1 MKTTPLLCIFSISLA
16 CIHST
21 VAGDQP
27 PSLDA
32 DSYNQWKDAL
42 KTGEATP
49 PERIKALP
57 GFTVERLR
65 SAAPDEGSWI
75 AMAFDPKGRLIISR
89 EDKGLMRMTLGD
101 GKLESIDSTLL
112 EVRGLLFVGNDLLAH
127 ANNSHALYK
136 LRDTKDD
143 GTYDEVIKLRETPG
157 GVGHGRNQLALGPDD
172 AVYLTCGDDV
182 KAPEGGFDASS
193 PFRNYA
199 DDKLLPAPW
208 DKFNWSDS
216 SHAPVGHLVKT
227 DVDGKKWE
235 IICGGLR
242 NPFGIAI
249 NPDGE
254 IFTYDAD
261 IEWDIGLPSYRPTR
275 ILHLVS
281 GVEFGWRGAS
291 RALPAWFPDTAP
303 SVVNI
308 GKGSPTGCVFGTNSQ
323 WPEPWRSTFF
333 ALDWA
338 YGRIHAV
345 TLTPEGSTYRGESQ
359 IFLEGRP
366 LNVTS
371 ATFGPDGQMYFITGG
386 RRTQSG
392 LYRVRYSG
400 NPHSKPD
407 EADETAARETRN
419 LRHQLERCH
428 SERGEACLDLA
439 WKHLRSED
447 SWLRRAARIAIENQD
462 PNAWMARAEA
472 ETDSIALAEISL
484 SLGRIGGHP
493 GLKLLERKFGM
504 LSFSNLS
511 AGQQKSWIRALQI
524 GVLRTGA
531 RLEPSMVARLEALF
545 PLKASEPNLL
555 LCELLIAAESAQ
567 VIALALPF
575 CSGKETQEVRLHY
588 LISTGLA
595 TTGWDLKSRQGWLNA
610 FAALRT
616 EAIGGP
622 AVPQQLDYLRSHF
635 LNGLSDAEKHSLA
648 DEISAAERASATVAV
663 SAEPR
668 AFVKAWDL
676 ESLQAEM
683 AKLQTNP
690 DLANGKKLFSAATCI
705 QCHRAGP
712 EGGQIGPDLTAIGK
726 RFDQRTILESVIEP
740 WKVVADPYRMASVT
754 MKSGVIFNGRLM
766 AEEAT
771 SLKIATNPIEPGS
784 IAVAPRDQIAS
795 TLILSAMPPGLFNTL
810 TAAEAR
816 DLLAWLE
823 SQ

>member
-1 MKTTPLLCIFSISLA
+1 MKLNPFLSSLSIALIFGGSA
-16 CIHST
+16 
-21 VAGDQP
+21 AAMDP
-27 PSLDA
+27 PAVLDA
-32 DSYNQWKDAL
+32 DTYNQWKDAL
-42 KTGEATP
+42 KAGEATP

-65 SAAPDEGSWI
+65 SAAPEEGSWI
-75 AMAFDPKGRLIISR
+75 AMAFDPKGRLVISR
-89 EDKGLMRMTLGD
+89 EDKGLVRMTLPD
-101 GKLESIDSTLL
+101 GKIENIDSTLL
-112 EVRGLLFVGNDLLAH
+112 EVRGLLFVGKDLLAH

-136 LRDTKDD
+136 LRDTNDD
-143 GTYDEVIKLRETPG
+143 GTYDEVTKLRETPG
-157 GVGHGRNQLALGPDD
+157 GVGHGRNQLALGPDG

-182 KAPEGGFDASS
+182 KAPEGGFDAASS
-193 PFRNYA
+193 FRNYA

-208 DKFNWSDS
+208 DKFNWSDT
-216 SHAPVGHLVKT
+216 SHAPVGHLVRT

-235 IICGGLR
+235 ILCGGLR

-249 NPDGE
+249 NPEGE

-281 GVEFGWRGAS
+281 GVDFGWRGAS

-303 SVVNI
+303 SVMDI

-323 WPEPWRSTFF
+323 WPEPWKSTFF

-345 TLTPEGSTYRGESQ
+345 TLTPEGATYRGKSQ

-400 NPHSKPD
+400 TPD
-407 EADETAARETRN
+407 HQPEGVEGSTVAARQ
-419 LRHQLERCH
+419 LRHQLETCQTMR
-428 SERGEACLDLA
+428 SQACLDLA
-439 WKHLRSED
+439 WQSLRSED
-447 SWLRRAARIAIENQD
+447 AWLRRAARIAVENQD
-462 PNAWMARAEA
+462 SKAWMDRVGA
-472 ETDSIALAEISL
+472 ETNSTALAEISL
-484 SLGRIGGHP
+484 SLGRIGGLS
-493 GLKLLERKFGM
+493 GLKLLEQKFGTLDFFK
-504 LSFSNLS
+504 LSPEL
-511 AGQQKSWIRALQI
+511 QKSWMRALQI
-524 GVLRTGA
+524 GVLRTGTHLEAGTLA
-531 RLEPSMVARLEALF
+531 RLEGLF
-545 PLKASEPNLL
+545 PLTASEANRL
-555 LCELLIAAESAQ
+555 LCELLIVERSEN
-567 VIALALPF
+567 VIERALPF
-575 CSGKETQEVRLHY
+575 CGGIQPQEERLYY

-595 TTGWDLKSRQGWLNA
+595 TTGWKLETRREWLKA
-610 FAALRT
+610 FATLRT

-635 LNGLSDAEKHSLA
+635 LHGLSDAEKNSLT
-648 DEISAAERASATVAV
+648 DEISAAERTSATVAV
-663 SAEPR
+663 PAEPR
-668 AFVKAWDL
+668 AFVRAWDL

-683 AKLQTNP
+683 AKLESKP
-690 DLANGKKLFSAATCI
+690 DLANGKKLFTSATCI
-705 QCHRAGP
+705 QCHRSGT

-726 RFDQRTILESVIEP
+726 RFDRRTILESIIEP

-754 MKSGVIFNGRLM
+754 MKSGVIFSGRIM

-771 SLKIATNPIEPGS
+771 ALKIATNPIEPGS

-795 TLILSAMPPGLFNTL
+795 TLILSAMPPGLFNSF
-810 TAAEAR
+810 TATEAR
-816 DLLAWLE
+816 DLLAWME

>member
-1 MKTTPLLCIFSISLA
+1 MKSIQFLCTLSMPLFCCVALA
-16 CIHST
+16 
-21 VAGDQP
+21 AEDPQ

-49 PERIKALP
+49 PQRIKALP

-65 SAAPDEGSWI
+65 SAATGEGSWI

-136 LRDTKDD
+136 LRDTNDD
-143 GTYDEVIKLRETPG
+143 GIYDEVIKLRETPG

-172 AVYLTCGDDV
+172 SVYLTCGDDV

-208 DKFNWSDS
+208 DKFNWSNS
-216 SHAPVGHLVKT
+216 SHAPVGHLVRT

-249 NPDGE
+249 NPEGE

-281 GVEFGWRGAS
+281 GVDFGWRGAS

-303 SVVNI
+303 SVVDI
-308 GKGSPTGCVFGTNSQ
+308 GKGSPTGCVFGTNSH
-323 WPEPWRSTFF
+323 WPEPWKSTFF

-345 TLTPEGSTYRGESQ
+345 TLTPEGATYRGKDQ

-371 ATFGPDGQMYFITGG
+371 ATFGPDGEMYFITGG

-392 LYRVRYSG
+392 LYRIRYSG
-400 NPHSKPD
+400 SPEDRPNLAI
-407 EADETAARETRN
+407 EAATLEARKLRKALESCQTVRSET
-419 LRHQLERCH
+419 
-428 SERGEACLDLA
+428 CLDLS
-439 WKHLRSED
+439 WKNLRSED
-447 SWLRRAARIAIENQD
+447 SSLRKAARIAIENQD
-462 PNAWMARAEA
+462 LQSWLARAET
-472 ETDSIALAEISL
+472 ETDAIALAEISL
-484 SLGRIGGHP
+484 PLGRIGGSP
-493 GLKLLERKFGM
+493 GLKLLEQKFGM
-504 LSFSNLS
+504 LEFSKL
-511 AGQQKSWIRALQI
+511 AAEQQKSWIRALQI
-524 GVLRTGA
+524 GVLRTGTH
-531 RLEPSMVARLEALF
+531 LETTTVARLEELF
-545 PLKASEPNLL
+545 PLKASEPNRL

-567 VIALALPF
+567 VIARALPF
-575 CSGKETQEVRLHY
+575 CSGKESQEERLQY

-595 TTGWDLKSRQGWLNA
+595 TTGWDLKTRQGWLKA
-610 FAALRT
+610 FAVLRT

-635 LNGLSDAEKHSLA
+635 LNGLSDADKHLLT
-648 DEISAAERASATVAV
+648 DEISSAERTSAIVTVP
-663 SAEPR
+663 AEPR
-668 AFVKAWDL
+668 AFVKPWDL
-676 ESLQAEM
+676 ET
-683 AKLQTNP
+683 LQTEIGKLETQP
-690 DLANGKKLFSAATCI
+690 DLANGKRLFTSATCI
-705 QCHRAGP
+705 QCHRAGS

-726 RFDQRTILESVIEP
+726 RFDRRTILESVIEP

-754 MKSGVIFNGRLM
+754 MKSGVIFSGRLV
-766 AEEAT
+766 AEEPTA
-771 SLKIATNPIEPGS
+771 LKVATNPIEPGS
-784 IAVAPRDQIAS
+784 LAVAPRDQIAS
-795 TLILSAMPPGLFNTL
+795 MLTLSAMPPGLFNTF
-810 TAAEAR
+810 TAVEAR

-823 SQ
+823 AQ

>member
-1 MKTTPLLCIFSISLA
+1 MKTIPLLCTLTMALA
-16 CIHST
+16 AVSSA
-21 VAGDQP
+21 VAGDSP
-27 PSLDA
+27 PTLDA

-42 KTGEATP
+42 KAGEATP

-65 SAAPDEGSWI
+65 SASPDEGSWI

-89 EDKGLMRMTLGD
+89 EDKGLMRMTLND

-136 LRDTKDD
+136 LRDTNDD

-157 GVGHGRNQLALGPDD
+157 GVGHGRNQLALGPDG

-182 KAPEGGFDASS
+182 KAPEGGFDAAS

-216 SHAPVGHLVKT
+216 SHAPVGHLVRT

-249 NPDGE
+249 NPEGE

-281 GVEFGWRGAS
+281 GVDFGWRGAS

-303 SVVNI
+303 AVVDI

-323 WPEPWRSTFF
+323 WPEPWKSAFF

-345 TLTPEGSTYRGESQ
+345 SLTPEGATYRGKSQ

-400 NPHSKPD
+400 TSDLKP
-407 EADETAARETRN
+407 AVAGGTAAEARN
-419 LRHQLERCH
+419 LRHELETCQSMR
-428 SERGEACLDLA
+428 SQACLDLA
-439 WKHLRSED
+439 WQSLRSGD
-447 SWLRRAARIAIENQD
+447 SCLRRAARIAVENQD
-462 PNAWMARAEA
+462 PKAWMIRAEA
-472 ETDSIALAEISL
+472 ETDSTALAEISL
-484 SLGRIGGHP
+484 SLGRIGGVP
-493 GLKLLERKFGM
+493 GLKLLEQKFGM
-504 LSFSNLS
+504 LDFPNLS
-511 AGQQKSWIRALQI
+511 SEQQRSWMRALQL
-524 GVLRTGA
+524 GVLRTGTHLDA
-531 RLEPSMVARLEALF
+531 GTLARLEALF
-545 PLKASEPNLL
+545 PLQASEPNRL
-555 LCELLIAAESAQ
+555 LCELLIAERSEK
-567 VIALALPF
+567 VIERA
-575 CSGKETQEVRLHY
+575 VRLCAAIQPQEDRLY
-588 LISTGLA
+588 YFISTGLA
-595 TTGWDLKSRQGWLNA
+595 TTGWDLETRRGWLKA
-610 FAALRT
+610 FATQRT

-635 LNGLSDAEKHSLA
+635 LNGLSDAEKLSLT
-648 DEISAAERASATVAV
+648 DEISAAERTSATVAV
-663 SAEPR
+663 PAEPR
-668 AFVKAWDL
+668 DFVRAWDL
-676 ESLQAEM
+676 ESLQAEI
-683 AKLQTNP
+683 AKLETKP
-690 DLANGKKLFSAATCI
+690 DLESGKKLFTSATCI
-705 QCHRAGP
+705 QCHRAGA

-726 RFDQRTILESVIEP
+726 RFDRRTILESVIEP

-754 MKSGVIFNGRLM
+754 MKSGVIFSGRLM

-771 SLKIATNPIEPGS
+771 ALKIATNPIEPGS

-795 TLILSAMPPGLFNTL
+795 TLILSAMPPGLFNSF

-816 DLLAWLE
+816 DLLAWME
-823 SQ
+823 AQ